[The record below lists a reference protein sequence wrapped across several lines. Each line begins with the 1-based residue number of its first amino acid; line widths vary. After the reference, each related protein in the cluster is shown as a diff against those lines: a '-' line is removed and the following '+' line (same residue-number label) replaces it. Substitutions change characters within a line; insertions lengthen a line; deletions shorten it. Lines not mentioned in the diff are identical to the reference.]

1 MMNRHSL
8 GIAAAALVLLGGA
21 AVRADIIDDW
31 AGVKAPP
38 APELKSVTV
47 DPKTTALLMLDFVKA
62 SCGSRPRCGA
72 TLPAVKKLLGEA
84 RSANVPVIYSFFGT
98 NTAADMVDPELAPKP
113 NEPSVTSFA
122 DKFLNTNLDELLKQR
137 GIKTVIAV
145 GVAATGAILSTG
157 SGAALRGYNLVVPV
171 DGISDGDIYKEQ
183 YVTFQL
189 PNGPTYGQRVT
200 LTRVNMM
207 KF

>member
-1 MMNRHSL
+1 MQKVFL
-8 GIAAAALVLLGGA
+8 GLAAAAFVTFSGA
-21 AVRADIIDDW
+21 AARADIIEEW
-31 AGVKAPP
+31 ASVKAPP
-38 APELKSVTV
+38 APELKPVTV
-47 DPKTTALLMLDFVKA
+47 DPKTTALLMLDFIKP
-62 SCGSRPRCGA
+62 SCGSRPRCVA

-84 RSANVPVIYSFFGT
+84 RNANVAVVYSFFGN

-113 NEPSVTSFA
+113 GEPSVTSFA
-122 DKFLNTNLDELLKQR
+122 DKFMNTNLDDVLKQK
-137 GIKTVIAV
+137 GIKTVIVV

-157 SGAALRGYNLVVPV
+157 SGAALRGYNVVVPV
-171 DGISDGDIYKEQ
+171 DGISDGDTYKEQ

-200 LTRVNMM
+200 LTRINMM